1 MSLYRFCCQTY
12 FPRQMLILDL
22 ALSPQ
27 LFFLLL
33 EITYDPPQLLKPPQI
48 LGPELHRGSALDD
61 GIGKY

>member
-1 MSLYRFCCQTY
+1 
-12 FPRQMLILDL
+12 MLILDL

-27 LFFLLL
+27 LFYLLL
-33 EITYDPPQLLKPPQI
+33 EITYDPPQLKPPQI